1 MKALLFDMDGVVYN
15 SETLIA
21 GAPETLAWVRA
32 RGIPL
37 MFVTNTTSRGRA
49 VLVEK
54 LRNFG
59 IEATEEDI
67 LTPCVAAKAY
77 IESRDREGATALFVP
92 AKSYGEFESL
102 RMLESERETGARYV
116 VVGDLGEGW
125 DFQTLTRAFR
135 LLQSSPEAELIALGL
150 TRFWQAEDGL
160 RLDTAPYVA
169 ALECA
174 SGRKPV
180 VLGKP
185 AAAFFHAAAE
195 KLGVSP
201 HEILMIGDD
210 VRVDVGG
217 AQQAGLKGALVKT
230 GKYRAGDENVGPPDY
245 VIDSIVDLVALLR

>member
-1 MKALLFDMDGVVYN
+1 VV
-15 SETLIA
+15 I
-21 GAPETLAWVRA
+21 
-32 RGIPL
+32 
-37 MFVTNTTSRGRA
+37 
-49 VLVEK
+49 
-54 LRNFG
+54 
-59 IEATEEDI
+59 
-67 LTPCVAAKAY
+67 
-77 IESRDREGATALFVP
+77 
-92 AKSYGEFESL
+92 
-102 RMLESERETGARYV
+102 
-116 VVGDLGEGW
+116 GDLGEGW

-185 AAAFFHAAAE
+185 AAAFFHAAAQQLE
-195 KLGVSP
+195 VAP

-210 VRVDVGG
+210 TRVDVGG

-230 GKYRAGDENVGPPDY
+230 GKYRDGDEEIGPPDY
-245 VIDSIVDLVALLR
+245 VIDSIADLVSLLR